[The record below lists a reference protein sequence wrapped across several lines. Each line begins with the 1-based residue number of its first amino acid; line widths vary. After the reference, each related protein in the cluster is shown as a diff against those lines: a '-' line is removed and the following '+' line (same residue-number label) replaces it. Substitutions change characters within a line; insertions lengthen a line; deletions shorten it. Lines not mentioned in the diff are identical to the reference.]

1 MAAAFLAAS
10 VVAVPSTEPEAF
22 GRSAVE
28 AQAMGTPVVV
38 SDLGAVPETVLAVP
52 DVPPSERTGWR
63 VPPNDA
69 DALADAIGAALSLG
83 ASAREA
89 MAVRAQLHVQR
100 HFSLDSMVERT
111 LDVYC
116 ALLEQRRGRS

>member
-1 MAAAFLAAS
+1 
-10 VVAVPSTEPEAF
+10 
-22 GRSAVE
+22 
-28 AQAMGTPVVV
+28 
-38 SDLGAVPETVLAVP
+38 
-52 DVPPSERTGWR
+52 VPPG
-63 VPPNDA
+63 DA
-69 DALADAIGAALSLG
+69 EALAEALGAALAMG

-116 ALLEQRRGRS
+116 ALLERRRGRAA